1 MVWKIIH
8 GQKNYLII
16 IKSSFDFSQIHMK
29 LFQAISVNFEKIQ
42 ASSIHGFKDLIM
54 VTDMDEI
61 SK

>member
-1 MVWKIIH
+1 
-8 GQKNYLII
+8 
-16 IKSSFDFSQIHMK
+16 MK